1 MLIFFAGRKAKVLF
15 VRDQVLDLALDLDQ
29 NLDLA
34 RAPNHQSPFLKLPLL
49 RQKNLHQR
57 QRAAPGAPRAALKAP
72 KVLQV
77 LDKLAPKVLQG
88 LEKLVPKMLQG
99 PDKLAPK
106 AALKALKV
114 LQDLD
119 KLPPKVALRVLTA
132 DPGALRANPRAP
144 RVALEVHPPLAP
156 ALRAPK
162 KRADAILFLIQCLE
176 IALKQVHAPR
186 PAPAPLRL
194 LQLKMPTKMSQWIR
208 TNLL

>member
-1 MLIFFAGRKAKVLF
+1 MDIEAIGVE
-15 VRDQVLDLALDLDQ
+15 V
-29 NLDLA
+29 
-34 RAPNHQSPFLKLPLL
+34 NHLGDWY
-49 RQKNLHQR
+49 
-57 QRAAPGAPRAALKAP
+57 PG
-72 KVLQV
+72 
-77 LDKLAPKVLQG
+77 G
-88 LEKLVPKMLQG
+88 G
-99 PDKLAPK
+99 N
-106 AALKALKV
+106 

-132 DPGALRANPRAP
+132 DPGALRAAPKAP

-186 PAPAPLRL
+186 PAPLRL